1 MSTLNP
7 RRSARRPAI
16 VLIVLA
22 ALLVLLPLAP
32 ASAADGPSRWEKAQ
46 VGLTYTVYR
55 PSTTVGL
62 NRSSFQLIACGSGR
76 DDMAMAR
83 YGRDT
88 GKRSITIQES
98 QRGCLD
104 GPDGV
109 GPAGTFTVRGAKA
122 TVLGSCG
129 TQVATCAS
137 ATPAGVRRSAYTT
150 VTLPSG
156 GAGLGST
163 FVELYTEGLSL
174 PEITKVVRG
183 LVPADD

>member
-1 MSTLNP
+1 MSTPNL
-7 RRSARRPAI
+7 RRACST
-16 VLIVLA
+16 L
-22 ALLVLLPLAP
+22 ALLVVASVLSLLPLAP
-32 ASAADGPSRWEKAQ
+32 ADAADGPGRWEKAQ

-62 NRSSFQLIACGSGR
+62 ARTGFQLMSCAPGR
-76 DDMAMAR
+76 DDMVIAR

-88 GKRSITIQES
+88 SKRSISIQES
-98 QRGCLD
+98 QRGCVD

-129 TQVATCAS
+129 PNRGTCPS
-137 ATPAGVRRSAYTT
+137 STPAGVRRSAYTT

-174 PEITKVVRG
+174 AEITTVVRG
-183 LVPADD
+183 LVPAG